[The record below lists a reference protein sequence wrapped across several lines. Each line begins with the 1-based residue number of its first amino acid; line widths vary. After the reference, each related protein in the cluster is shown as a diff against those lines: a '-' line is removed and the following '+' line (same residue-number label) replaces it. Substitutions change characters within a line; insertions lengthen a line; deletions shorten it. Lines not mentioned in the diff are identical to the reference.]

1 MASLFV
7 ILARNGRH
15 AVVFRRG
22 PSKQV
27 LLIKWDRRHDRF
39 EIGQWFKGRIFER
52 RCDLSPS
59 GEMLVYLAAK
69 HKGPIGTWTAI
80 SRPPYLTAL
89 ALWPNSGTWGGG
101 GLFESEYSL
110 HLNHDSLHRKLADG
124 FQLAKQMRV
133 HPLGDDPGRG
143 EDNPIYHMRLLRD
156 GWVLKQVGKRS
167 DYNRHGSIKWRFT
180 EPQIYD
186 KCVARRKLTCRLQM
200 KLRGIFE
207 RSGPKYLLDYEVL
220 DENGEALLKLPRTD
234 WADWDENGDLLFAQ
248 RGKLFRL
255 AGSRVRSGDRDA
267 ARELAD
273 FSNLSFAAR
282 EAPKS
287 AKQWR

>member
-15 AVVFRRG
+15 AVIFRRA

-80 SRPPYLTAL
+80 SRPPYVTAL
-89 ALWPNSGTWGGG
+89 ALWPNMGTWGGG

-110 HLNHDSLHRKLADG
+110 LLNHNALHRTLADG
-124 FQLAKQMRV
+124 FQLPKQMRV
-133 HPLGDDPGRG
+133 HPLGAGAGRG
-143 EDNPIYHMRLLRD
+143 EDAPIYRERLERD
-156 GWVLKQVGKRS
+156 GWTLTQKGKCK
-167 DYNRHGSIKWRFT
+167 DYDGDAPVKWRFL
-180 EPQIYD
+180 EPQIHE
-186 KCVARRKLTCRLQM
+186 KCVMRRKAACRLQM
-200 KLRGIFE
+200 ILRGLGE
-207 RSGPKYLLDYEVL
+207 RSGLWYLLDYEIL
-220 DENGEALLKLPRTD
+220 DENGESRLKLPHTD
-234 WADWDENGDLLFAQ
+234 WADWDENGDLLFSQ

-255 AGSRVRSGDRDA
+255 AWSKARSGDGEA

-273 FSNLSFAAR
+273 FSGLRFAAK
-282 EAPKS
+282 EAPKK
-287 AKQWR
+287 ARQWR

>member
-15 AVVFRRG
+15 AVIFRRG

-27 LLIKWDRRHDRF
+27 LLIKWDRRSDRF

-69 HKGPIGTWTAI
+69 HKGPIPTWSAI

-89 ALWPNSGTWGGG
+89 ALWPNMGTWGGG
-101 GLFESEYSL
+101 GLFDSEYAL
-110 HLNHDSLHRKLADG
+110 RLNHDSLHRKLADG
-124 FQLAKQMRV
+124 FQLPKQMRV
-133 HPLGDDPGRG
+133 HPLGSGAGGG
-143 EDNPIYHMRLLRD
+143 EDAPIYHERLVRD
-156 GWVLKQVGKRS
+156 GWTLTQKEKHS
-167 DYNRHGSIKWRFT
+167 DYNGNARIKWRFI
-180 EPQIYD
+180 EPQVYE
-186 KCVARRKLTCRLQM
+186 KSVSRHRATCRLQM
-200 KLRGIFE
+200 ILRGIGE
-207 RSGPKYLLDYEVL
+207 RSGPWYLLDYEVL
-220 DENGEALLKLPRTD
+220 GEDGQCRLKLPRTD
-234 WADWDENGDLLFAQ
+234 WADWDVNGDLLFSQ

-255 AGSRVRSGDRDA
+255 AWSKARLGNREA
-267 ARELAD
+267 AQELAD
-273 FSNLSFAAR
+273 FSDLSFAAK
-282 EAPKS
+282 ETPKR

>member
-15 AVVFRRG
+15 ALIFRRG

-39 EIGQWFKGRIFER
+39 ETGQWFKGRIFER

-69 HKGPIGTWTAI
+69 HKGSIGTWTAI

-89 ALWPNSGTWGGG
+89 ALWPNMGTWGGG

-110 HLNHDSLHRKLADG
+110 LLNHDATHRKLAEG
-124 FQLAKQMRV
+124 FQLPQQMRV
-133 HPLGDDPGRG
+133 HPLGHRPGRG
-143 EDNPIYHMRLLRD
+143 EDYPIYHARLVRD
-156 GWVLKQVGKRS
+156 GWTLKQPGKHT
-167 DYNRHGSIKWRFT
+167 DYDGDAPIKWRFI
-180 EPQIYD
+180 EPEIYE
-186 KCVARRKLTCRLQM
+186 KCVARRKATCSLRM
-200 KLRGIFE
+200 ILRGIGE
-207 RSGPKYLLDYEVL
+207 RSGPWYLLDYVL
-220 DENGEALLKLPRTD
+220 DESGHCRLTLPRTD
-234 WADWDENGDLLFAQ
+234 WADWDENGDLLFSD

-255 AGSRVRSGDRDA
+255 AWSKARAGDREA

-273 FSNLSFAAR
+273 FGDLRFAAK
-282 EAPKS
+282 EASKR
-287 AKQWR
+287 ARQWR

>member
-15 AVVFRRG
+15 AVIFRRG

-27 LLIKWDRRHDRF
+27 LLIKWDRRKDRF
-39 EIGQWFKGRIFER
+39 EFGQWFKGRIFER

-89 ALWPNSGTWGGG
+89 ALWPNLGTWGGG

-110 HLNHDSLHRKLADG
+110 HLNHDSLHRKLAEG
-124 FQLAKQMRV
+124 FQLTKQMRV
-133 HPLGDDPGRG
+133 HPLGHRPGRG
-143 EDNPIYHMRLLRD
+143 EDNPIYHERLLRD
-156 GWVLKQVGKRS
+156 GWVLKLKGMRT
-167 DYNRHGSIKWRFT
+167 DYDRDGRIAWRFT
-180 EPQIYD
+180 EPQIYE
-186 KCVARRKLTCRLQM
+186 KRVGRGKLTCFLQM
-200 KLRGIFE
+200 KLLGIHE
-207 RSGPKYLLDYEVL
+207 RSGPWYLLDYEVL
-220 DENGEALLKLPRTD
+220 SENGETILKLPRTD
-234 WADWDENGDLLFAQ
+234 WADWDENGDLLFSQ
-248 RGKLFRL
+248 RGKLHRL
-255 AGSRVRSGDRDA
+255 AGSRARIGDRDA

-273 FSNLSFAAR
+273 FSALRFGAK
-282 EAPKS
+282 EAPKR

>member
-1 MASLFV
+1 MATLFV

-15 AVVFRRG
+15 AVIFRRG

-59 GEMLVYLAAK
+59 GEMLVYLAAR
-69 HKGPIGTWTAI
+69 HRGPIGTWTAI

-89 ALWPNSGTWGGG
+89 ALWPNLGTWGGG
-101 GLFESEYSL
+101 GLFESEYLLS
-110 HLNHDSLHRKLADG
+110 LNHDSLHRKLAAG
-124 FQLAKQMRV
+124 FQLPKQMRV
-133 HPLGDDPGRG
+133 QPFGGRPGSG
-143 EDNPIYHMRLLRD
+143 EDHPIYHARLLRD
-156 GWVLKQVGKRS
+156 GWILKQKGKHT
-167 DYNRHGSIKWRFT
+167 DYDGDGPITWRFV
-180 EPQIYD
+180 EPQIYE
-186 KCVARRKLTCRLQM
+186 KCVTRRKATCRLQM
-200 KLRGIFE
+200 ILRGIGE
-207 RSGPKYLLDYEVL
+207 RSGPWYLLDYEIL
-220 DENGEALLKLPRTD
+220 DENGECRLKLPRTE
-234 WADWDENGDLLFAQ
+234 WADWDENGDLLFSQ

-255 AGSRVRSGDRDA
+255 AWSNARCGDREA

-273 FSNLSFAAR
+273 FSSLRFATK

-287 AKQWR
+287 AQQWR